1 METKEI
7 KNLDN
12 IKKITALYF
21 NTLKRAND
29 EKDVYTAEI
38 KFINYYELGSVIKN
52 MLQLCIL
59 AVDHETHKISET
71 GKNQSINVGLILEL
85 VLQLFPLDEFEFLD
99 EINETSIAESS
110 NSSR

>member
-12 IKKITALYF
+12 IKKIAALYF
-21 NTLKRAND
+21 NTLKRTND
-29 EKDVYTAEI
+29 ENDVYTAEI
-38 KFINYYELGSVIKN
+38 KFLNYYELGCVIKN

-59 AVDHETHKISET
+59 AVDHEPHKISET

-99 EINETSIAESS
+99 EINDLLETEI
-110 NSSR
+110 